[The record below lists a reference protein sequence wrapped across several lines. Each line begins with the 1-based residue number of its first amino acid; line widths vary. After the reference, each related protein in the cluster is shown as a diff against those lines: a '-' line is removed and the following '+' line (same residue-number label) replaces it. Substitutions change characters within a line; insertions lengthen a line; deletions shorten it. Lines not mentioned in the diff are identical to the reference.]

1 MERGGIE
8 PFMGYNND
16 ENDDD
21 DDDDDDDDNDDNSN
35 DGDNNNNDDDGDN
48 DDDNNNNEMGLFK
61 FLTLKIQGQNNGM
74 VKGQGHIFVSKSS
87 QLICFLFTSHKSD

>member
-16 ENDDD
+16 DN
-21 DDDDDDDDNDDNSN
+21 DDDDDDDNDDNSN
-35 DGDNNNNDDDGDN
+35 DGDNNNNDDDDN

-74 VKGQGHIFVSKSS
+74 VKWQGHIFVSKIS
-87 QLICFLFTSHKSD
+87 QFNCFLFTSQKSD